1 MHNFSRLQ
9 WHPIIY
15 VFLLIAIGVILSS
28 VGGEYYIHILIL
40 MAIAAVFAMSLD
52 LLMGYAG
59 LPSLGH
65 AAFYGI
71 AAYGAGLMTAR
82 YSGGWTSGLMVGL
95 FSSVLLAA
103 TFGFIALRVRGLYFL
118 LITLALAQI
127 LWGATNR
134 WGSFT
139 GGYNGLRGIP
149 KFLEIGGTTIGA
161 FYIVIAITLVLGG
174 LMYLITR
181 SPFGMSLQGL
191 RESETRMQALGYN
204 VWLHKYLA
212 LILSATFAGCA
223 GVMSAFYKG
232 FVSPFDLSL
241 MVSADA
247 MLMVILG
254 GTGTLIGPLLG
265 AIIIVA
271 LRNLLSVFVD
281 HWLIVLGL
289 IFIATVFIAP
299 NGVIVWF
306 KPQRYKRISDTPQN
320 PELRDKDKCD
330 SDAKIS
336 RVTFESAH
344 DKFDNLEPVKGD
356 TALNV
361 KGLTKSFG
369 GMTAVRETTFSVNEG
384 ERVAILGPNGAGK
397 STIFNLISGHLLPSA
412 GTIELFG
419 TNLGPLSAHQR
430 ARQGLGRT
438 FQITNLFNTLS
449 VIENVRLALSSRYGK
464 RFTMHKFAE
473 KYSIIDDAAKI
484 LLEDTSLWEVSNRE
498 VNELSYGEQR
508 QLEFVMALAL
518 QPRVLLLDEPTAG
531 LSVSETN
538 IIVDLVNRL
547 DRNLTI
553 LIIEHD
559 LDVALSVAE
568 RVIVFHHGEK
578 INDGTA
584 KEIWEDQTVRDI
596 YLGGSGGPA

>member
-1 MHNFSRLQ
+1 M
-9 WHPIIY
+9 II
-15 VFLLIAIGVILSS
+15 VLSLLTIGIVLPL
-28 VGGEYYIHILIL
+28 GAGEYYTHIMIL
-40 MAIAAVFAMSLD
+40 MAIGAVFAMSLD

-65 AAFYGI
+65 AAFFGI

-82 YSGGWTSGLMVGL
+82 YSGGWTSGLLVGL
-95 FSSVLLAA
+95 LSSVLLAA
-103 TFGFIALRVRGLYFL
+103 TFGIVALRVRGLYFL

-149 KFLEIGGTTIGA
+149 KYLEVGGTTIGA
-161 FYIVIAITLVLGG
+161 FYVVILITLVLGG
-174 LMYLITR
+174 LMYIITR

-212 LILSATFAGCA
+212 LILSAGFAGCA

-265 AIIIVA
+265 AIVIVA
-271 LRNLLSVFVD
+271 LRNLLSVFID

-299 NGVIVWF
+299 NGVIAWF
-306 KPQRYKRISDTPQN
+306 RSPRHKRTLDTSHESQQKEREKAVSDDRIALEAVEGTHHA
-320 PELRDKDKCD
+320 
-330 SDAKIS
+330 SDLLD
-336 RVTFESAH
+336 RV
-344 DKFDNLEPVKGD
+344 GRG
-356 TALNV
+356 TALKVN
-361 KGLTKSFG
+361 GLTKSFG
-369 GMTAVRETTFSVNEG
+369 GMTAVREAAFSINEG

-397 STIFNLISGHLLPSA
+397 STIFNLISGHLQPSA

-419 TNLGPLSAHQR
+419 TDLGPLSAYQR

-438 FQITNLFNTLS
+438 FQITNLFSSLS
-449 VIENVRLALSSRYGK
+449 VIENVRLALTSRHEK
-464 RFTMHKFAE
+464 RFTMYKFAE

-484 LLEDTSLWEVSNRE
+484 LLEDSSLWGVSNRR

-518 QPRVLLLDEPTAG
+518 RPRVLLLDEPTAG
-531 LSVSETN
+531 LSVNETN
-538 IIVDLVNRL
+538 IIVNLVNRL
-547 DRNLTI
+547 DPNLTI
-553 LIIEHD
+553 LIIE
-559 LDVALSVAE
+559 L
-568 RVIVFHHGEK
+568 RCGIK
-578 INDGTA
+578 CC
-584 KEIWEDQTVRDI
+584 
-596 YLGGSGGPA
+596 